1 MAVKMRL
8 QRKGRK
14 KRPFYHIV
22 VADARAPRDG
32 RFIEKLGVYNPMTSP
47 ATIDLDRDRA
57 FDWLQKGAQPTDTVR
72 AILRFKGVLYK
83 KHLMRGVKKGA
94 LTVEEAEAKYKEWI
108 DEKEQK
114 IATRIEKNAAEK
126 RAKIEAIAGVPAP
139 PPPIPSVAEEVA
151 AEEAAE
157 AKAAATEAKEE
168 APTEEVKK
176 EEVKAEAPAKEEVKA
191 EVKEEVKVAAAAAA
205 PTVVEAVKE
214 EVEVVKETVVVKGDD
229 PEWDNLPDDAEAP
242 TDKDA

>member
-32 RFIEKLGVYNPMTSP
+32 RFIEKLGIYNPMTSP
-47 ATIDLDRDRA
+47 ATIDLDRDKA

-72 AILRFKGVLYK
+72 AILRFKGVLYR

-94 LTVEEAEAKYKEWI
+94 LTVEEADAKYKEWV
-108 DEKEQK
+108 DAKEVK
-114 IATRIEKNAAEK
+114 IAARIEKSAAER
-126 RAKIEAIAGVPAP
+126 RAQIEAIAGVPAP

-157 AKAAATEAKEE
+157 AAEAAVAAETAEVVATPEAEATPE
-168 APTEEVKK
+168 APKDG
-176 EEVKAEAPAKEEVKA
+176 EA
-191 EVKEEVKVAAAAAA
+191 
-205 PTVVEAVKE
+205 
-214 EVEVVKETVVVKGDD
+214 
-229 PEWDNLPDDAEAP
+229 
-242 TDKDA
+242 